1 MTAPRTLF
9 TVLVLALLAAYAIG
23 SIAGSLMSSVLEP
36 LWRSVAGAEMI
47 IRMGAIDLGEFVSS
61 LLAAIL
67 VLVISVLLLRVFLR
81 FAWPMAERFLK
92 LGTPEQK
99 ETSGE

>member
-36 LWRSVAGAEMI
+36 LWRSVAGSGVI
-47 IRMGAIDLGEFVSS
+47 IRMGVIDLGEFVSS
-61 LLAAIL
+61 VLAAIL
-67 VLVISVLLLRVFLR
+67 VLVVSVLFLRLFLR
-81 FAWPMAERFLK
+81 FAWPITESFLK

-99 ETSGE
+99 ETSDE